1 MGNARR
7 TVSVDA
13 DALATIL
20 DILELSE
27 DVLTDDD
34 EHAAYEQL
42 CRDLDRDA

>member
-20 DILELSE
+20 DILE
-27 DVLTDDD
+27 
-34 EHAAYEQL
+34 HAAYEQL
-42 CRDLDRDA
+42 RHALGWDA